1 MGRDAVTKRHRIH
14 APSVQGASWWAAII
28 SPTLAANQSTLRV
41 LYVTTIRYDYTTA
54 TLVEGLNAIPGVELR
69 TTTQANYARPA
80 QVLNSQDA
88 IAYGRQA
95 DLLIL
100 GYNRGVDTNLY
111 WSIENEGAVRVFV
124 DGGDNSELAVS
135 LAHLRRLHVVFKR
148 EYYLKDSSAKNLL
161 AVLLKDRVELWEK
174 IRRHPLVPFP
184 SFVSFRNRT
193 AWRDVLRNVA
203 ALPLQHKFMPFP
215 FGIEERFRGGVNP
228 RPSWE
233 LSCLLTPNNPE
244 RRAFV
249 DRLRELGL
257 PNAFIG
263 EIPGQPDDTERLV
276 AIGAVNDRSRREV
289 ELGHNRRYYDQVDSS
304 RRCISIPGG
313 GFDTLRFWEILARG
327 SLLVSKR
334 IAIEMPAPLQEGV
347 HYIAFDSFAEFK
359 ARIMESYRRPDEAD
373 EIRARGHTSAL
384 QFHST
389 RARAVYVLTTLVE
402 RGLLRADTR
411 RILV

>member
-1 MGRDAVTKRHRIH
+1 
-14 APSVQGASWWAAII
+14 
-28 SPTLAANQSTLRV
+28 

-193 AWRDVLRNVA
+193 AWRDVLRNLA

-263 EIPGQPDDTERLV
+263 EIPGQPDDTEQLV